1 LADDLRMTG
10 FTVKR
15 AGLIALVLLAALLLL
30 LPLRIA
36 FDMSGLGS
44 RGVSARSVEGS
55 IWSGTVRD
63 LRIGRLSLGDMD
75 ASLSPLAL
83 LGGETVLAMARA
95 GDTPG
100 QPPLAFDLARSGDSI
115 AMRNASGDIATA
127 DLFAPLPLRSV
138 TLDGA
143 NIAFAGRTCSAA
155 SGAVRVNIEQSLFGI
170 SLQRGLSGTLRCD
183 GGDLLI
189 PLKGQSGLEQMDIR
203 ITGQGRYTADFKLGG
218 LAGGAGAALSVLG
231 FRQQGD
237 AMAIRINGRF

>member
-1 LADDLRMTG
+1 MSRNA
-10 FTVKR
+10 KR
-15 AGLIALVLLAALLLL
+15 TGLIALVLVAALLVL
-30 LPLRIA
+30 LPLRIV
-36 FDMSGLGS
+36 FDMSGMGS

-55 IWSGTVRD
+55 VWSGTIRD
-63 LRIGRLSLGDMD
+63 LRLGRLSLGDMD
-75 ASLSPLAL
+75 AGLSAGGL
-83 LGGETVLAMARA
+83 LRGETVLAMTRA
-95 GDTPG
+95 DDVPG

-143 NIAFAGRTCSAA
+143 NIAFAGRRCSAA

-170 SLQRGLSGTLRCD
+170 TLQRGLSGTLRCD
-183 GGDLLI
+183 GDDLLI
-189 PLKGQSGLEQMDIR
+189 PLRGQSGLEQMDIR
-203 ITGQGRYTADFKLGG
+203 ITGAGRYTADFKLGG
-218 LAGGAGAALSVLG
+218 LAGGAGTALSVLG

>member
-1 LADDLRMTG
+1 MNRT
-10 FTVKR
+10 TRR
-15 AGLIALVLLAALLLL
+15 AGLIVLVLIIALVLL
-30 LPLRIA
+30 LPLRIV

-55 IWSGTVRD
+55 VWSGTIRD
-63 LRIGRLSLGDMD
+63 LRLGRLSLGDMD
-75 ASLSPLAL
+75 AGLSAGGL
-83 LGGETVLAMARA
+83 LRGETVLAMTRA
-95 GDTPG
+95 ADIPG

-115 AMRNASGDIATA
+115 AMRGASGDIATA

-143 NIAFAGRTCSAA
+143 NIAFVGRRCSAA

-170 SLQRGLSGTLRCD
+170 TLQRGLTGTLRCD
-183 GGDLLI
+183 GDDLLI
-189 PLKGQSGLEQMDIR
+189 PLRGQSGLEQMDIR
-203 ITGQGRYTADFKLGG
+203 ITGAGRYTADFTLGG
-218 LAGGAGAALSVLG
+218 LAGGAGAALSALG

>member
-1 LADDLRMTG
+1 MSRNM
-10 FTVKR
+10 KR
-15 AGLIALVLLAALLLL
+15 AGLIVLALVLALLVL
-30 LPLRIA
+30 LPLRIV
-36 FDMSGLGS
+36 FETSGLGS

-55 IWSGTVRD
+55 VWAGTIRD
-63 LRIGRLSLGDMD
+63 LRLGRLSLGDMD
-75 ASLSPLAL
+75 ASLSPAAL
-83 LGGETVLAMARA
+83 LRGETVLAMTRA
-95 GDTPG
+95 TDTSG
-100 QPPLAFDLARSGDSI
+100 QPPLAFDLVRSGDST

-143 NIAFAGRTCSAA
+143 NIAFVGRRCSAA

-183 GGDLLI
+183 GDDLLI

-203 ITGQGRYTADFKLGG
+203 ITGAGRYTADFKLGG

-231 FRQQGD
+231 FRPQGD

>member
-1 LADDLRMTG
+1 MSRR
-10 FTVKR
+10 VKR
-15 AGLIALVLLAALLLL
+15 AVLIAVVLIVALLTL
-30 LPLRIA
+30 LPMRIV
-36 FDMSGLGS
+36 FEMSGLGS
-44 RGVSARSVEGS
+44 RGVSARAVEGS
-55 IWSGTVRD
+55 VWSGTIRD
-63 LRIGRLSLGDMD
+63 LRLGRLSLGDLD
-75 ASLSPLAL
+75 ASLSPARL
-83 LGGETVLAMARA
+83 LGGETVLAMTRA
-95 GDTPG
+95 TDVPG
-100 QPPLAFDLARSGDSI
+100 QPPLAFELAKSGSSI

-143 NIAFAGRTCSAA
+143 NIAFVGARCSAA

-189 PLKGQSGLEQMDIR
+189 PLRGQSGLEQMDIR
-203 ITGQGRYTADFKLGG
+203 ITGAGRYTADFKLGG

>member
-1 LADDLRMTG
+1 MTSSR
-10 FTVKR
+10 VKR
-15 AGLIALVLLAALLLL
+15 AGLIVLVLIVALVVL
-30 LPLRIA
+30 LPLRIV

-44 RGVSARSVEGS
+44 RGVSARSIEGS
-55 IWSGTVRD
+55 VWSGTIRD
-63 LRIGRLSLGDMD
+63 LRLGRLSLGDMD
-75 ASLSPLAL
+75 ASLSPIGL

-95 GDTPG
+95 ADVPG

-138 TLDGA
+138 TLDGV
-143 NIAFAGRTCSAA
+143 NIAFDGKQCSAA

-170 SLQRGLSGTLRCD
+170 SLQRGLSGSVRCD

-203 ITGQGRYTADFKLGG
+203 ITGAGRYTADFKLGG

-231 FRQQGD
+231 FRPQGD

>member
-1 LADDLRMTG
+1 MSRNA
-10 FTVKR
+10 KR
-15 AGLIALVLLAALLLL
+15 AGLIALVLVVALLVL
-30 LPLRIA
+30 LPLRIV
-36 FDMSGLGS
+36 FDMSGLGN
-44 RGVSARSVEGS
+44 RGVSARTIEGS
-55 IWSGTVRD
+55 VWSGTIRD
-63 LRIGRLSLGDMD
+63 LRLGRLSLGDMD
-75 ASLSPLAL
+75 ASLSPAAL
-83 LGGETVLAMARA
+83 LGGETVLAMTRA
-95 GDTPG
+95 SDLPG

-143 NIAFAGRTCSAA
+143 NIAFVGRRCSTA

-170 SLQRGLSGTLRCD
+170 TLQRGLSGTLRCD

-189 PLKGQSGLEQMDIR
+189 PLRGQSGLEQMDIR
-203 ITGQGRYTADFKLGG
+203 ITGAGRYTADFTLGG
-218 LAGGAGAALSVLG
+218 LAGGTGAALSVLG